1 MRKRVSALEV
11 LLDGNSSF
19 FMVMVG
25 RLVDVQCVLG
35 PIELLSCVDVH
46 FVRSSLDISIDIRPL
61 QESGARRG
69 APFFHIQYNGR
80 KRHPSPPSPQ
90 QLISSL

>member
-1 MRKRVSALEV
+1 VRKRVSALEV

-46 FVRSSLDISIDIRPL
+46 FVRSSLDISIDMTVTR
-61 QESGARRG
+61 EWGAARRT
-69 APFFHIQYNGR
+69 FLSHTI
-80 KRHPSPPSPQ
+80 
-90 QLISSL
+90 